1 VGYFQSINM
10 KKKFM
15 IVCAFAHSLI
25 NFRGRLLEQIMQN
38 GHSVLALAPDFDD
51 SVLDWCKE
59 RGIQTANIQINNQ
72 SIGMLGDLR
81 SIRQIRTTIK
91 KYKPEVIMG
100 YTHKPAIYTAIAGYR
115 TGTAYTAM
123 MVTGLG
129 LGFEV
134 DTAKKRMINRVITV
148 LFKVAC
154 SVSDHV
160 IFHNRDNLE
169 FFLQRKII
177 STQTPAT
184 VVNGSG
190 VDLSLFEKHLFVEAK
205 SHEITFLI
213 VARIVRYKGILEF
226 ALAAAALKKQYPKAR
241 FVLAG
246 YRDESSSSYSDSEW
260 QTISDSVDYIGKSD
274 KVGELMRLCHV
285 YVLPSYGEGL
295 PRTVLEAMA
304 TGRAVVTTNTPG
316 CRQTVLEGQTG
327 LLVEPRNWQVLRDAM
342 KKFLDGSESWREMG
356 ENAYEFAL
364 SQFDVEQ
371 VNKKMVE
378 ILRLGPFQP

>member
-1 VGYFQSINM
+1 M

-15 IVCAFAHSLI
+15 IVCAFARSFI

-51 SVLDWCKE
+51 SVLAWCKE

-72 SIGMLGDLR
+72 SIGMVGDLR

-177 STQTPAT
+177 STHTPAT

-190 VDLSLFEKHLFVEAK
+190 VDLSLFEKRLFVEAK
-205 SHEITFLI
+205 SDEITFLI

-226 ALAAAALKKQYPKAR
+226 ALAAADLKKQYPKAR

-327 LLVEPRNWQVLRDAM
+327 LLVEPRNWQALRDAM

-371 VNKKMVE
+371 VNKKMIE
-378 ILRLGPFQP
+378 ILSLGPFQP